1 MKKLLLITFACIF
14 SSLCL
19 ADDFNWQ
26 VMKNPP
32 ADIKSHWS
40 NAGNAT
46 WTPKNLKTYFFEKY
60 NMTIFLTTRILLK
73 NGKTTIQIIFAND
86 KAKIDKLGFTYK
98 SDNKMFEIPV
108 VKNNIIKKNG
118 KLFYQAIGEILH
130 SEYIKRFILSYPEFV
145 YFRAPTLIKS
155 PKVSMNG
162 IQCYEWEAAFTT
174 MKPLFNIKSEQF
186 AYVLQLPITDD
197 AVCMEL
203 WNNQPGTV
211 SKWVIITQ
219 SGKRW
224 DLGGKEQITN
234 IVNGTTVYI
243 AQYFFPKAW
252 YLDNLIFDPIVSME
266 FSVTNKG
273 GTQDYTFALTENDK
287 AFISS
292 INASLTS
299 SSNPQN
305 VQTTTT
311 QTAPPADVIKFMGFP
326 LEGDVE
332 AFAKQLEANG
342 WKFHSKS
349 AAERSK
355 NTVLFERW
363 FFSGRFWKLKNCS
376 LIVWVMIDSSE
387 VFAVSVLLK
396 RKELSYSI
404 LEDLINGLIK
414 KHGKPIKMVDHNC
427 IWNIGK
433 SRIIT
438 NDSFIPYNEYLLG
451 TYHSFVITYERND
464 LWEENQKRVKIY
476 LEDIRRK
483 DKEKR
488 EQENNLYQNEL

>member
-40 NAGNAT
+40 NAGNT
-46 WTPKNLKTYFFEKY
+46 SWTPKNFKTYFFEKY

-98 SDNKMFEIPV
+98 SDNKMFEIPI

-211 SKWVIITQ
+211 SKWGIITQ

-299 SSNPQN
+299 SSHPQN

-311 QTAPPADVIKFMGFP
+311 QTAPPADVIKFMGIP
-326 LEGDVE
+326 LWGDIE
-332 AFAKQLEANG
+332 TFAKQLEAKG
-342 WKFHSKS
+342 WQFKRKDSQKREKHGLYN
-349 AAERSK
+349 E
-355 NTVLFERW
+355 VWHFEN
-363 FFSGRFWKLKNCS
+363 GRFWEFSRCDLWVHVLFNSRLVCSVTVYTTYSLESQVSELLGALKTTYGEFAKDYTAYNDRWERQ
-376 LIVWVMIDSSE
+376 IGKNHIT
-387 VFAVSVLLK
+387 VFKSTK
-396 RKELSYSI
+396 RIGYTNFPALCITYANHLSN
-404 LEDLINGLIK
+404 ENEKIK
-414 KHGKPIKMVDHNC
+414 KAY
-427 IWNIGK
+427 
-433 SRIIT
+433 
-438 NDSFIPYNEYLLG
+438 NDEVNRRYKIEA
-451 TYHSFVITYERND
+451 E
-464 LWEENQKRVKIY
+464 QKRARANQD
-476 LEDIRRK
+476 L
-483 DKEKR
+483 
-488 EQENNLYQNEL
+488 